1 MADAYMSSADI
12 INFNESDLSIDISDV
27 LNQAPFLSALSAF
40 SVEGTVL
47 KYMKTT
53 AAPGTS
59 FRAAND
65 GRENT
70 TGTYTQVTVNLAIA
84 DASFT
89 VDKAVAD
96 GYKEGRAALLGKQ
109 AADHMASLMSTIEK
123 EIIIG
128 DGGANGFPSLQDEH
142 NALSETMVIGAG
154 GTTADTGSSVY
165 AVRSGINDVQVCY
178 GMDGVISIGD
188 PSIAPT
194 AGSSTGE
201 FPGYY
206 TPITGW
212 VGLKYGG
219 AYSSGRLCNLTE
231 DSGKGLTDALISDL
245 LSKFPAGRGPNMLV
259 MNRRSLQQLQASRTA
274 TNPTGAPAPFPSD
287 AFGVPILVTDS
298 ILSTEA
304 LVS

>member
-12 INFNESDLSIDISDV
+12 VNFNESDLSINISDV
-27 LNQAPFLSALSAF
+27 LQDAPMLAALSAF
-40 SVEGTVL
+40 SVDGTVL
-47 KYMKTT
+47 KYMKKT
-53 AAPGTS
+53 ASAATG

-70 TGTYTQVTVNLAIA
+70 TGTYTQVTCSLAIA

-89 VDKAVAD
+89 VDQAIAD
-96 GYKEGRAALLGKQ
+96 GFRDGRAALLGLQ
-109 AADHMASLMSTIEK
+109 AAYHMASLMSTIEK
-123 EIIIG
+123 EIIVG

-154 GTTADTGSSVY
+154 VY
-165 AVRSGINDVQVCY
+165 AVRSGINDLQVCY
-178 GMDGVISIGD
+178 GMNGVISIGET
-188 PSIAPT
+188 SVVPT
-194 AGSSTGE
+194 VGSSTGD

-231 DSGKGLTDALISDL
+231 DSGKGLTDALISQL
-245 LSKFPAGRGPNMLV
+245 LAEFPANRGPNFLV

-274 TNPTGAPAPFPSD
+274 TNPTGSPAPFPQD
-287 AFGVPILVTDS
+287 AFGVPIIVTDS
-298 ILSTEA
+298 ISSTEA

>member
-12 INFNESDLSIDISDV
+12 VNFNESDLSINISDV
-27 LNQAPFLSALSAF
+27 LQDAPMLAALSAF
-40 SVEGTVL
+40 SVDGTVL
-47 KYMKTT
+47 KYMKKT
-53 AAPGTS
+53 ASAATG

-70 TGTYTQVTVNLAIA
+70 TGTYTQVTCSLAIA

-89 VDKAVAD
+89 VDQAIAD
-96 GYKEGRAALLGKQ
+96 GFRDGRAALLGLQ

-123 EIIIG
+123 EIIVG

-165 AVRSGINDVQVCY
+165 AVRSGINDLQVCY
-178 GMDGVISIGD
+178 GMNGVISIGET
-188 PSIAPT
+188 SVVPT
-194 AGSSTGE
+194 VGSSTGD

-231 DSGKGLTDALISDL
+231 DSGKGLTDALISQL
-245 LSKFPAGRGPNMLV
+245 LAEFPANRGPNFLV

-274 TNPTGAPAPFPSD
+274 TNPTGSPAPFPQD
-287 AFGVPILVTDS
+287 AFGVPIIVTDS
-298 ILSTEA
+298 ISSTEA

>member
-12 INFNESDLSIDISDV
+12 VNFNESDLSINISDV
-27 LNQAPFLSALSAF
+27 LQDAPMLAALSAF
-40 SVEGTVL
+40 SVDGTVL
-47 KYMKTT
+47 KYMKKT
-53 AAPGTS
+53 ASAATG

-70 TGTYTQVTVNLAIA
+70 TGTYTQVTCSLAIA

-89 VDKAVAD
+89 VDQAIAD
-96 GYKEGRAALLGKQ
+96 GFRDGRAALLGLQ

-165 AVRSGINDVQVCY
+165 AVRSGINDLQVCY
-178 GMDGVISIGD
+178 GMNGVISIGET
-188 PSIAPT
+188 SVVPT
-194 AGSSTGE
+194 VGSSTGD

-231 DSGKGLTDALISDL
+231 DSGKGLTDALISQL
-245 LSKFPAGRGPNMLV
+245 LAEFPAGRAPNFLV
-259 MNRRSLQQLQASRTA
+259 MNRRSLQQLQSSRTA
-274 TNPTGAPAPFPSD
+274 TSPSGRPADFPSD
-287 AFGVPILVTDS
+287 SFGIPIIVTDS
-298 ILSTEA
+298 ISSTEA

>member
-12 INFNESDLSIDISDV
+12 VNFNESDLSINISDV
-27 LNQAPFLSALSAF
+27 LQDAPMLAALSAF
-40 SVEGTVL
+40 SVDGTVL
-47 KYMKTT
+47 KYMKKT
-53 AAPGTS
+53 ASAATG

-70 TGTYTQVTVNLAIA
+70 TGTYTQVTCSLAIA

-89 VDKAVAD
+89 VDQAIAD
-96 GYKEGRAALLGKQ
+96 GFRDGRAALLGLQ

-165 AVRSGINDVQVCY
+165 AVRSGINDLQVCY
-178 GMDGVISIGD
+178 GMNGVISIGET
-188 PSIAPT
+188 SVVPT
-194 AGSSTGE
+194 VGSSTGD

-219 AYSSGRLCNLTE
+219 AYSSGRLANLTE
-231 DSGKGLTDALISDL
+231 DSGKGLTDALISQL
-245 LSKFPAGRGPNMLV
+245 LAEFPAGRAPNFLV
-259 MNRRSLQQLQASRTA
+259 INRRSLQQLQSSRTA
-274 TNPTGAPAPFPSD
+274 TSPSGRPADFPSD
-287 AFGVPILVTDS
+287 SFGIPIIVTDS
-298 ILSTEA
+298 ISSTEA

>member
-12 INFNESDLSIDISDV
+12 VNFNESDISINISDV
-27 LNQAPFLSALSAF
+27 LQDAPMLAALSAF
-40 SVEGTVL
+40 SVDGTVL
-47 KYMKTT
+47 KYMKKT
-53 AAPGTS
+53 ASAATG

-70 TGTYTQVTVNLAIA
+70 TGTYSQVTVNLSIA

-89 VDKAVAD
+89 VDQAIAD
-96 GYKEGRAALLGKQ
+96 GYKGGRSALLGLQ

-128 DGGANGFPSLQDEH
+128 GGGSDGFASLQDEH
-142 NALSETMVIGAG
+142 NALSEEMVIGAG

-165 AVRSGINDVQVCY
+165 AIRTGISDLQVCW
-178 GMDGVISIGD
+178 GMDGVISMGET
-188 PSIAPT
+188 SVVPT
-194 AGSSTGE
+194 AGSSTGD

-206 TPITGW
+206 TPVSGW

-219 AYSSGRLCNLTE
+219 AYSSGRLANLTE
-231 DSGKGLTDALISDL
+231 DSGKGLTDDLISQL
-245 LSKFPAGRGPNMLV
+245 LSKFPAGRGPNFLA

-274 TNPTGAPAPFPSD
+274 TSPSGRPADFPGDS
-287 AFGVPILVTDS
+287 FGVPIIVTDS
-298 ILSTEA
+298 IINTEA

>member
-12 INFNESDLSIDISDV
+12 VNFNESDLSINISDV
-27 LNQAPFLSALSAF
+27 LQDAPMLAALSAF
-40 SVEGTVL
+40 SVDGTVL
-47 KYMKTT
+47 KYMKKT
-53 AAPGTS
+53 ASAATG

-70 TGTYTQVTVNLAIA
+70 TGTYTQVTCSLAIA

-89 VDKAVAD
+89 VDQAIAD
-96 GYKEGRAALLGKQ
+96 GFRDGRAALLGLQ

-128 DGGANGFPSLQDEH
+128 DGGSNGFPSLQDEH

-165 AVRSGINDVQVCY
+165 AVRSGINDLQVCY
-178 GMDGVISIGD
+178 GMNGVISIGET
-188 PSIAPT
+188 SVVPT
-194 AGSSTGE
+194 VGSSTGD

-231 DSGKGLTDALISDL
+231 DSGKGLTDALISQL
-245 LSKFPAGRGPNMLV
+245 LAEFPANRGPNFLV

-274 TNPTGAPAPFPSD
+274 TNPTGSPAPFPQD
-287 AFGVPILVTDS
+287 AFGVPIIVTDS
-298 ILSTEA
+298 ISSTEA